1 LEGVAA
7 LITAIVGALT
17 FYFAVYIPYINAQD
31 KPTDTTPPVIRVPSD
46 ITEEATMPDGAAVP
60 FEEVSAED
68 GVDGAVDVSCDHNS
82 GETFPIGDT
91 VVTCTAEDSAGNHAG
106 IRFTITVQDTPS
118 PVYNA
123 TSISITSDSSS
134 KTTDAFQPNPVQ
146 VSVGTT
152 VTWTNNDAQPHTVN
166 SGENATPSGLFD
178 SPIMP
183 PAGTFEYTFT
193 GAGEYSYFCILHP
206 NMVGSVSVG

>member
-7 LITAIVGALT
+7 LITAIVGVLT
-17 FYFAVYIPYINAQD
+17 FYFAVYLPYISAQD
-31 KPTDTTPPVIRVPSD
+31 KPTDTTPPVIRVPSE
-46 ITEEATMPDGAAVP
+46 ITEKATSPDGAAVP

-91 VVTCTAEDSAGNHAG
+91 VVTCAAEDSAGNSAEK
-106 IRFTITVQDTPS
+106 RFTITVQDTPS

-123 TSISITSDSSS
+123 TSVSIVPSSS
-134 KTTDAFQPNPVQ
+134 ILTTDAFSPNPIQ

-152 VTWTNNDAQPHTVN
+152 VTWTNDDAQPHTVN

-178 SPIMP
+178 SPIMAP
-183 PAGTFEYTFT
+183 QATFRFTFT
-193 GAGEYSYFCILHP
+193 EAGEYPYFCILHP